1 MTKEQALA
9 LRPGDAIYVVNQMD
23 DELVNV
29 EKSVLVSEGIQ
40 RTVLVEPPKS
50 GRGGTG
56 PWIVGLNGY
65 LSNFYTYLNLS
76 YEMFFTDPEE
86 AMDAYL
92 LVAAK
97 LRDRLE
103 FTQARLNAAIM
114 KSQQMVETHRAMQI
128 AMTGGLD

>member
-29 EKSVLVSEGIQ
+29 EKSVLVSQGIQ

-50 GRGGTG
+50 GRGGNG

-76 YEMFFTDPEE
+76 YEMFFTNPEE

-103 FTQARLNAAIM
+103 STQARLDAAIA
-114 KSQQMVETHRAMQI
+114 KSQAMVDTYHALQI
-128 AMTGGLD
+128 AMTTGVE